1 MVSQNQLKRRRN
13 EGVEMFMCPDNH
25 VQNNPYKILFGQEEL
40 NRDISEA
47 IVYKNVA
54 EEISKALKKFESI

>member
-1 MVSQNQLKRRRN
+1 
-13 EGVEMFMCPDNH
+13 MFMCPDNH
-25 VQNNPYKILFGQEEL
+25 VQNNPYKILFGLEEL

-54 EEISKALKKFESI
+54 EEISEALKKFESI